1 MPARNMRSSVFLLA
15 VSLVGRVWA
24 QTLAERQDTAFTVT
38 SPKAGDTVSLVS
50 GSSDDLSV
58 NIAWTVSE
66 ALKSRPVF
74 ITVVQGDSIASLS
87 DLLTINAST
96 VNNGSYSWT
105 ANSYSSGL
113 VAGYSSYSL
122 SSGCNYSIAL
132 KVWTDVAYSGYFTVI
147 NPEDGGLNTTSVCPT
162 PGTGPSGAT
171 ISGSGMSS
179 PSASS
184 TSAGASTT
192 ASSESS
198 TSPSTSST
206 TSSRSTSS
214 SSGTSAP
221 SRTSTNG
228 AAGSSGSSSG
238 ASASAASN
246 SGVSTTTLAVA
257 VAVPIVVLLLLFGL
271 VIWLGRRRGW
281 FVKRSHAQNY
291 TAANAFEDRQP
302 YLEKP
307 NGSSAQNDGAS
318 PMSRKPIGSA
328 FVAETNGPAEM
339 HGDHQPHRIDG
350 QEVYQMPG
358 DEGMAR
364 YNVRN

>member
-1 MPARNMRSSVFLLA
+1 MWSSLYLLA

-38 SPKAGDTVSLVS
+38 SPRAGDTVSLVS

-74 ITVVQGDSIASLS
+74 ITVVQGDSVASLS

-105 ANSYSSGL
+105 SNSYSSGL

-132 KVWTDVAYSGYFTVI
+132 KVWTDVTYSGYFTVI

-162 PGTGPSGAT
+162 PGTGPSGGA
-171 ISGSGMSS
+171 ISGSGTNS
-179 PSASS
+179 PAASS

-206 TSSRSTSS
+206 TSSSTTSS
-214 SSGTSAP
+214 SSGTSTP
-221 SRTSTNG
+221 SRTSTNA

-238 ASASAASN
+238 SSPPAAST
-246 SGVSTTTLAVA
+246 SGISTTTLAVA
-257 VAVPIVVLLLLFGL
+257 VAVPVVVLLLLFGL
-271 VIWLGRRRGW
+271 FIWLGRRRAW
-281 FVKRSHAQNY
+281 FVKRSHVQNY
-291 TAANAFEDRQP
+291 TAASTFEDRQP
-302 YLEKP
+302 YMEKP
-307 NGSSAQNDGAS
+307 NGGFGQNDEVS
-318 PMSRKPIGSA
+318 PMSRKPVGTA
-328 FVAETNGPAEM
+328 LVAETSGPAEM

-358 DEGMAR
+358 DEGMSR
-364 YNVRN
+364 YNVRNR